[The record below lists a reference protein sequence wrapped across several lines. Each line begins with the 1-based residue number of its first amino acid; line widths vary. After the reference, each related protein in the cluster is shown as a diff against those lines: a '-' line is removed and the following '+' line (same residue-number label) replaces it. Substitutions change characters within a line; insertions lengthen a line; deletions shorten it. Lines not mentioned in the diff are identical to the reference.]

1 MAAQVSCVQLAD
13 ELCLLPGLQ
22 PTPTKNNNTT
32 IAAAG
37 SRGGSSSSSK
47 LRVPLVR
54 VTDAPS
60 AIPPRPIPNPPPP
73 TKSNTTPHTHTPN
86 QSATDLSE
94 LRWETRQ
101 AVLLALL
108 AEVPGSPAA
117 PALQQLVAQRRA
129 ARRAEKELERCA
141 TRPEELGLLPEYVR
155 REEDGF
161 RRRFMAVV
169 GEELARQGP
178 PKPLLAATA
187 DPARLVADR
196 GLCLRVIDFLA
207 ARHRSRARTL
217 AGLQQRILASS
228 PAPPSPIA
236 AAEGGR
242 CSSRK
247 PKAKPRDDTTGAG
260 ERVATPLQP
269 QRPPSPLVL
278 EPATSSSALR
288 SADRRRR
295 TRGSHAKTP
304 GGAAAAAVAEL
315 SSPLLRQG
323 MRRLSLQG
331 AAPLWSREGAE
342 EKGRDALGMVKEAVA
357 AARSEQRRSS
367 SSKTPASKLLD
378 DCGLGEVA
386 RALHSEEALHVQQAK
401 PRKSTNGGGSAVKGK
416 GDGKAQ
422 QGGGMGLA
430 EMLPPVRRP
439 KWKSEKNELVREP
452 PARAAVPAAA
462 AAVSEGEE
470 ADEELR
476 VENARLRAELQ
487 GVTALYE
494 ALMQGGGGG
503 GSGGNGGV
511 DTRVLAV
518 VQQQN
523 AMLAREATALRGE
536 VEGYRDLAEGAT
548 ALLGG
553 LEACLQEL
561 LAHAQQG
568 GGEGNEESGGGSG
581 GNRRRRRSGARASSS
596 AAAAA
601 SAEFWAAA
609 LAEARQLHGRWR
621 SAKRASRAKHQH
633 GLLLPRDARVFL
645 RRPAERAG
653 VGGAAEEE
661 EDGPAAP
668 VPLSGEWEDRAR
680 LRGQGAGDD
689 VGGGQGLLDM
699 ERIRGLG
706 GRLAGLVAALEQALE
721 QAQRPG
727 LGADNARHLL
737 SPLLDQARALQLQLA
752 QLGLAS
758 TAAGAAGVKGV
769 TGARALLEAF
779 DGLLVPR
786 LRPQE
791 LKARVEGLRRLV
803 MAERGAL
810 ARGMATAVEEA
821 VGLRRVRGA
830 AAGRGGREEAE
841 EVDGGMEEE
850 EEEGSYVEEETE
862 EAPVLD
868 RRYSNGNSN
877 GDGARRAMPSGVRP
891 QWV

>member
-1 MAAQVSCVQLAD
+1 M
-13 ELCLLPGLQ
+13 
-22 PTPTKNNNTT
+22 
-32 IAAAG
+32 
-37 SRGGSSSSSK
+37 
-47 LRVPLVR
+47 
-54 VTDAPS
+54 
-60 AIPPRPIPNPPPP
+60 
-73 TKSNTTPHTHTPN
+73 
-86 QSATDLSE
+86 
-94 LRWETRQ
+94 
-101 AVLLALL
+101 LLALL

-129 ARRAEKELERCA
+129 ARRAEKELERRA

-161 RRRFMAVV
+161 RRQFMAVV

-236 AAEGGR
+236 AADAGR
-242 CSSRK
+242 HSSRK
-247 PKAKPRDDTTGAG
+247 PQAKPRDDATGAG

-278 EPATSSSALR
+278 EPVTSSSSSSSSALR
-288 SADRRRR
+288 SADRRRL
-295 TRGSHAKTP
+295 TSGSHHAQTP
-304 GGAAAAAVAEL
+304 AGAVAAL

-342 EKGRDALGMVKEAVA
+342 EEKGRDAVGMIEEAVA
-357 AARSEQRRSS
+357 AVRSERRRPS
-367 SSKTPASKLLD
+367 SSKTPASKLGE
-378 DCGLGEVA
+378 DCGLQEVA
-386 RALHSEEALHVQQAK
+386 QALHSEEALHVQQAK

-416 GDGKAQ
+416 GNGKIQ
-422 QGGGMGLA
+422 EGGGMGLA
-430 EMLPPVRRP
+430 EILPPVRRP
-439 KWKSEKNELVREP
+439 EVKFEKKEMVREP

-487 GVTALYE
+487 EVTTLYE
-494 ALMQGGGGG
+494 ALMEGGGGG

-511 DTRVLAV
+511 DARVLAV

-523 AMLAREATALRGE
+523 AMLAREAAALRGE
-536 VEGYRDLAEGAT
+536 VEGYRDMAEGAT

-561 LAHAQQG
+561 LAHAQQEEE
-568 GGEGNEESGGGSG
+568 GEGGMEGGGGSG

-596 AAAAA
+596 SSAAS

-609 LAEARQLHGRWR
+609 LAETRQLHGRWR
-621 SAKRASRAKHQH
+621 SVKRASRAKHQH
-633 GLLLPRDARVFL
+633 GLLLPRDARMFL
-645 RRPAERAG
+645 RRPAERVGAG
-653 VGGAAEEE
+653 GVVEEEE

-680 LRGQGAGDD
+680 LRGRGAGDD
-689 VGGGQGLLDM
+689 EGDGQGLLDM
-699 ERIRGLG
+699 ERVRGLG

-721 QAQRPG
+721 QARRPG
-727 LGADNARHLL
+727 LGADNTGVLL
-737 SPLLDQARALQLQLA
+737 GPLLDQARALQLQAA
-752 QLGLAS
+752 QLGLAA
-758 TAAGAAGVKGV
+758 TAAGAAGVEGV

-821 VGLRRVRGA
+821 VGLRRARGA
-830 AAGRGGREEAE
+830 AAGRGGRQAE
-841 EVDGGMEEE
+841 EEDGAMED
-850 EEEGSYVEEETE
+850 EEGRSYMEEETE

-868 RRYSNGNSN
+868 RRYSNGNGN
-877 GDGARRAMPSGVRP
+877 VHGARRAMPSGVRP